1 VSLRPSLK
9 SIVAFVCAAAW
20 PLAAAAQNPPAP
32 PAEPTPAE
40 PTPAPA
46 PEERRPAEP
55 PPAAPEPVGEPAT
68 TPPPGAAA
76 PVEPAPAALVAAAAS
91 GSNFMDTRLSF
102 TCGSE
107 DMLRDATQLPSAPG
121 FHCGRPNGLGILFFD
136 NYDTRYSGFET
147 LSHLAL
153 YKHYDAGHKDLEA
166 GMVIRFNEFSEDS
179 VKLTDGGSYI
189 RLGWYFDAT
198 RARKDGIALVAFPVS
213 SDRMRLG
220 YSYRISWGGSP
231 EFFKGNP
238 DAPNSVSKNPEST
251 PGAKLQLDLGE
262 AYAYVGVKS
271 STLLDPVINEKRSVL
286 AYLGGA
292 GLDVSDL
299 LHVDVNGGAF
309 DRGKNELED
318 VLGEPVWLY
327 GGSLQIALHS
337 GMPVGSSIDYALYR
351 NSPDSIAR
359 LFKKEG
365 YPGGLSWL
373 LSAEATAIFQTLKD
387 YEKSGSTKTQQGFA
401 GDINGRVKW
410 NYSRF
415 KLDVM
420 TRDVAFILH
429 SIPSLPTY
437 SNFPAEYKAS
447 PEIFASVGAD
457 QFFPALGLTAGATFG
472 LDLPATLE
480 TPSASA
486 IPGNMT
492 TSTTLV
498 VRNESDRTPLPA
510 GEKAAP
516 ILALKGSAKLD
527 LGEGFSVL
535 GNLFFQYDAN
545 VVRYKRSSPDEQ
557 FQVEFGNFNQLGFDI
572 TLQARF

>member
-1 VSLRPSLK
+1 VPLHLK
-9 SIVAFVCAAAW
+9 SIVVFVCAAAW
-20 PLAAAAQNPPAP
+20 PLTAAAQQQ
-32 PAEPTPAE
+32 

-46 PEERRPAEP
+46 PTPVPAPAEDK
-55 PPAAPEPVGEPAT
+55 PVGEPET
-68 TPPPGAAA
+68 TPPEAEQDLRAPTPAPPPPQPEPPAAA
-76 PVEPAPAALVAAAAS
+76 PAATTTAPS
-91 GSNFMDTRLSF
+91 TNFMDTRLSF

-107 DMLRDATQLPSAPG
+107 DTLRDATQLPSAPG

-153 YKHYDAGHKDLEA
+153 YKHYDNGHKDLEA
-166 GMVIRFNEFSEDS
+166 GVVIRFNEFSEDS
-179 VKLTDGGSYI
+179 IKLSDGGSYI

-198 RARKDGIALVAFPVS
+198 RAKKDGIALVAFPVS

-251 PGAKLQLDLGE
+251 PGAKLQLDLGR

-271 STLLDPVINEKRSVL
+271 SLLLDPQINEKRSVL
-286 AYLGGA
+286 AYLGGFGA
-292 GLDVSDL
+292 DVTDM
-299 LHVDVNGGAF
+299 LHIDVNGGAF

-327 GGSLQIALHS
+327 GASVQVALHS

-351 NSPDSIAR
+351 NNPESIAR
-359 LFKKEG
+359 LFKKES

-373 LSAEATAIFQTLKD
+373 ISAEATTIYQTLKD
-387 YEKSGSTKTQQGFA
+387 YQSSGSTKTQRGYA
-401 GDINGRVKW
+401 GDVNVRVKLD
-410 NYSRF
+410 YTRL
-415 KLDVM
+415 KLDAM

-437 SNFPAEYKAS
+437 SDFPSEYKKS
-447 PEIFASVGAD
+447 PEIFASAGVD
-457 QFFPALGLTAGATFG
+457 QFFPATDVTVGVTVG
-472 LDLPATLE
+472 LDIPATLE
-480 TPSASA
+480 TPTAAA

-492 TSTTLV
+492 TSTVLV

-510 GEKAAP
+510 GEKVAP
-516 ILALKGSAKLD
+516 IIAVKGTAKLD
-527 LGEGFSVL
+527 LGEGFAL
-535 GNLFFQYDAN
+535 IGNLFYQRDEN
-545 VVRYKRSSPDEQ
+545 VIRYARSDPNQ
-557 FQVEFGNFNQLGFDI
+557 PFHVEFANFNQLGFDF

>member
-1 VSLRPSLK
+1 VPLRLNVK
-9 SIVAFVCAAAW
+9 SIVVLVCAAIA
-20 PLAAAAQNPPAP
+20 PLAARAQEPPPPAPVPPVPAEEKPVGEPETTPPAQEQELRAPTPAPPPPAP
-32 PAEPTPAE
+32 P
-40 PTPAPA
+40 
-46 PEERRPAEP
+46 PAEP
-55 PPAAPEPVGEPAT
+55 PPPST
-68 TPPPGAAA
+68 
-76 PVEPAPAALVAAAAS
+76 
-91 GSNFMDTRLSF
+91 SNFMDTRLSF
-102 TCGSE
+102 TCGHE
-107 DMLRDATQLPSAPG
+107 DLLRDKTQLPSAPG

-179 VKLTDGGSYI
+179 IKLSDGGSYI
-189 RLGWYFDAT
+189 RLAWYFDAT
-198 RARKDGIALVAFPVS
+198 RAKKDGVALVAFPVS

-251 PGAKLQLDLGE
+251 PGAKLQLDYGPV
-262 AYAYVGVKS
+262 YAYVGVKS
-271 STLLDPVINEKRSVL
+271 SLLLDPVINEKRSVL

-292 GLDVSDL
+292 GFDVTEL
-299 LHVDVNGGAF
+299 LHIDVNAGAF

-327 GGSLQIALHS
+327 GASVQVALHS

-351 NSPDSIAR
+351 NSPESIAR
-359 LFKKEG
+359 LFKKES
-365 YPGGLSWL
+365 YAGGLSWL
-373 LSAEATAIFQTLKD
+373 ISAEATAIKQTLKD
-387 YEKSGSTKTQQGFA
+387 AENTGSTTTQPGFA
-401 GDINGRVKW
+401 GDVNARVKL
-410 NYSRF
+410 NYTRF

-437 SNFPAEYKAS
+437 SDFPAEYKAT
-447 PEIFASVGAD
+447 PEIFGSVGVD
-457 QFFPALGLTAGATFG
+457 QFLPPLGVTAGVTVG
-472 LDLPATLE
+472 VDIPATLE

-486 IPGNMT
+486 IPGNMS

-498 VRNESDRTPLPA
+498 VRNESDRTVLPE
-510 GEKAAP
+510 GEEVAP
-516 ILALKGSAKLD
+516 IIAVKGSAKLD
-527 LGEGFSVL
+527 LGEGFAVL

-545 VVRYKRSSPDEQ
+545 VVRYERSDPEAP
-557 FQVEFGNFNQLGFDI
+557 FHAEFGNFNQLGFDV